1 MKQYFSSTTKKL
13 QHGGSKFVGTGTK
26 KFQHGGSKLVALL
39 SSSHNRTIPT
49 GGETGEGH
57 GTNQSAPPDATP
69 SDSLDAGRR
78 GAPDNTNNN
87 NTTTTAHSR
96 QSLRSVVSKVAST
109 VGESVRTT
117 IQKQPQMS
125 MDWDKIYVEIDNDA
139 NATSLGPV
147 DSAST
152 LGGEAFTK
160 TTTYDDTEESYT
172 IMEDTT
178 CASHSYVRNLQRS
191 PSRDEDT
198 QPGAS
203 VLQRDDTSGGA
214 ANDDA
219 DDGTRRVR
227 PTTTTT
233 AKHHPHHPPRYHY
246 EEEEHDRIAEDY
258 SITKDGKYLSNNH
271 FANAQLLRWKHAAEE
286 GPACLQIVAVVA
298 AVGAL
303 TSTVYPFVMRTLED
317 NDDVWSSLTTL
328 ICAVHTLLL
337 SLLIVIFEVRACR
350 GARNPM
356 SVRAR
361 LRTVMVRYFNIL
373 RLIWGRGL
381 LYITT
386 GSLNIAVGYTPWVYY
401 TGGTLLGLGLLAILI
416 GAHAS
421 FNLERLRLSLTD
433 DAFLWSKYDEADAD
447 KDQLL
452 GISEF
457 SQLIWSLGLELD
469 DAYTYRAFQEID
481 HDADAKITFHE
492 FKAWWIAAATAA
504 TINTTG
510 VSDGDDTILTVEE
523 YPTTR
528 SQHHRSSSSRRTIPG
543 HINV

>member
-13 QHGGSKFVGTGTK
+13 QHGGSKFVGTI
-26 KFQHGGSKLVALL
+26 GGSKLVSLL
-39 SSSHNRTIPT
+39 SSTHNRTIPT
-49 GGETGEGH
+49 GDNGEGH
-57 GTNQSAPPDATP
+57 GNNQSTPADAAAAAATL
-69 SDSLDAGRR
+69 DSLDAGIR
-78 GAPDNTNNN
+78 GAPDNPNNN
-87 NTTTTAHSR
+87 TTAHSR

-109 VGESVRTT
+109 VGGSVRTT
-117 IQKQPQMS
+117 IHKQQPQIS

-139 NATSLGPV
+139 NATSIGPV
-147 DSAST
+147 PTSASAST
-152 LGGEAFTK
+152 LGGETFIN

-178 CASHSYVRNLQRS
+178 CASHSYVRNHLQS
-191 PSRDEDT
+191 SHSRDDDT
-198 QPGAS
+198 QPGAES
-203 VLQRDDTSGGA
+203 VLQRDDTSCGGA
-214 ANDDA
+214 ADD
-219 DDGTRRVR
+219 TRRVR

-233 AKHHPHHPPRYHY
+233 TQQHHPPRYHY
-246 EEEEHDRIAEDY
+246 EEEERDRIAEDY

-286 GPACLQIVAVVA
+286 GPACLQILAFVA
-298 AVGAL
+298 AGGAL
-303 TSTVYPFVMRTLED
+303 TSTVYPFVMWTIEGD
-317 NDDVWSSLTTL
+317 DDVWSSLTTL

-337 SLLIVIFEVRACR
+337 CLLIVIFEVRACR

-481 HDADAKITFHE
+481 HNADAKITFHE

-504 TINTTG
+504 TTNTTG
-510 VSDGDDTILTVEE
+510 VPDDGDETILTVEE

>member
-13 QHGGSKFVGTGTK
+13 QHGGSKFVGTI
-26 KFQHGGSKLVALL
+26 GGSKLVSLL
-39 SSSHNRTIPT
+39 SSTHNRTIPT
-49 GGETGEGH
+49 GENGEGH
-57 GTNQSAPPDATP
+57 GNNHSTPADAAAAAATL
-69 SDSLDAGRR
+69 DSLDAGIR

-87 NTTTTAHSR
+87 TTAHSR

-109 VGESVRTT
+109 VGGSVRTT
-117 IQKQPQMS
+117 IHKQQPQIS

-139 NATSLGPV
+139 NATSIGPV
-147 DSAST
+147 PTSDSAST
-152 LGGEAFTK
+152 LGETFIN

-178 CASHSYVRNLQRS
+178 CASHSYVRNHLQS
-191 PSRDEDT
+191 SHSRDDDT

-203 VLQRDDTSGGA
+203 VVQRDDTSCGA
-214 ANDDA
+214 ADA
-219 DDGTRRVR
+219 EDDGTRRVR

-233 AKHHPHHPPRYHY
+233 THHHHQYPRYHY
-246 EEEEHDRIAEDY
+246 EEEERDRIAEDY

-286 GPACLQIVAVVA
+286 GPACLQILAFVA
-298 AVGAL
+298 AGGAL
-303 TSTVYPFVMRTLED
+303 TSTVYPFVMWTIEGD
-317 NDDVWSSLTTL
+317 DDVWSSLTTL

-337 SLLIVIFEVRACR
+337 CLLIVIFEVRACR

-481 HDADAKITFHE
+481 HNADAKITFHE
-492 FKAWWIAAATAA
+492 FKAWWIAAAATAA
-504 TINTTG
+504 TTNTTG
-510 VSDGDDTILTVEE
+510 VPDDGDETILTVEE